1 MQYSQ
6 TLLDDI
12 RAAVDIV
19 DLVSRFVNLR
29 KAGSHWKGLCP
40 FHAEKTPSF
49 TVNPQKGIFHCFGC
63 GVGGDAFGFVMRQDR
78 LSFPE
83 AVRALAKSAGI
94 ALPEERGAQSGDSG
108 REELL
113 RVMDLAGRFFAD
125 TLWKPAGERARAY
138 LGERG
143 IDTGIASH
151 SGLGSPPGGWGR
163 WPTSLKGGKVPGG
176 ARFARGL
183 AVAGEN
189 GAGASARSPGRL
201 VADQAREAGG
211 ERAPAYLGEARVDH
225 GIARHFG
232 LGYAPEGWE
241 SLLTFMKGEKVSEE
255 ALIATGLA
263 VARENRAGAYDRF
276 RGRLL
281 FPIRDLQG
289 RVVAFGGRG
298 FGDEQPKYL
307 NSPETPLYTK
317 GNLLYAADLARQT
330 IQSENR
336 ALLVEGYVDC
346 IMAHQHGFTGTVA
359 ALGTAFTPAQ
369 LALLRRYCDEV
380 VTFFDADAAGQKA
393 AARAE
398 ELLEPT
404 GRGMAWAVNRS
415 GAFEGAGALRVKV
428 ALLPA
433 GHDPDTFL
441 RTVGREAFTER
452 IAAARSILSYSLDR
466 ALADPDGATGPRA
479 RTTAFAR
486 VALLLAKVADGDE
499 AAALSREAAAKL
511 RMDPTQLWI
520 EAQRLQSSLRT
531 PPAQSQ
537 PSPPASMPSVERE
550 LVALLLYSAEAR
562 GALLGLLGESDE
574 LGHASLRAI
583 VDALKHRPD
592 ASAESLMPD
601 LPTDEARSVLSS
613 LLVVDRESVDARVSI
628 GQFQRRLER
637 SQRLRRAR
645 EVSQAIAETQA
656 QTGVAAPMH
665 AA

>member
-29 KAGSHWKGLCP
+29 KAAANWKGLCP

-83 AVRALAKSAGI
+83 AVRALAKSVGI
-94 ALPEERGAQSGDSG
+94 ALPDERGAQSGDSG

-113 RVMDLAGRFFAD
+113 RVMDLAGRFYAD

-138 LGERG
+138 LEESG
-143 IDTGIASH
+143 IDA
-151 SGLGSPPGGWGR
+151 
-163 WPTSLKGGKVPGG
+163 
-176 ARFARGL
+176 
-183 AVAGEN
+183 
-189 GAGASARSPGRL
+189 
-201 VADQAREAGG
+201 
-211 ERAPAYLGEARVDH
+211 
-225 GIARHFG
+225 GIARHFA

-241 SLLTFMKGEKVSEE
+241 SLLTFMKTEKVPEE

-263 VARENRAGAYDRF
+263 VARENRAGACDRF

-281 FPIRDLQG
+281 LPIRDLQG

-317 GNLLYAADLARQT
+317 GNLLYAADLARPA
-330 IQSENR
+330 IQSQNR

-499 AAALSREAAAKL
+499 AAALSREAAAK
-511 RMDPTQLWI
+511 RGVDPTQLWI

-531 PPAQSQ
+531 PPAQPQ
-537 PSPPASMPSVERE
+537 PSPSAAMPSVERD

-601 LPTDEARSVLSS
+601 LATDDARSVLSS
-613 LLVVDRESVDARVSI
+613 LLVEDRESVDARVRI

-645 EVSQAIAETQA
+645 EVSPAIAETQA
-656 QTGVAAPMH
+656 KTGGAAPTPAELRTLHKESAVVYEITGGVAQSLEHGTSASPRSSDE
-665 AA
+665 

>member
-113 RVMDLAGRFFAD
+113 RVMDLAGRFYSD

-143 IDTGIASH
+143 IDTGIA
-151 SGLGSPPGGWGR
+151 G
-163 WPTSLKGGKVPGG
+163 
-176 ARFARGL
+176 
-183 AVAGEN
+183 
-189 GAGASARSPGRL
+189 
-201 VADQAREAGG
+201 
-211 ERAPAYLGEARVDH
+211 
-225 GIARHFG
+225 HFG

-241 SLLTFMKGEKVSEE
+241 SLITFMKTEKVSEE

-307 NSPETPLYTK
+307 SSPETPLYTK
-317 GNLLYAADLARQT
+317 GNLLYAADLARPT
-330 IQSENR
+330 IQSQNR

-346 IMAHQHGFTGTVA
+346 IMAHQHGFTGAVA

-441 RTVGREAFTER
+441 RTIGSEAFTER
-452 IAAARSILSYSLDR
+452 IAAARSILSYALDR
-466 ALADPDGATGPRA
+466 ALTNPDGATGPRA

-511 RMDPTQLWI
+511 GVDPTQLWI

-537 PSPPASMPSVERE
+537 PSPPASMPSVERD

-574 LGHASLRAI
+574 LGHAPLRAI

-613 LLVVDRESVDARVSI
+613 LLVEDRESVDARVSI

-645 EVSQAIAETQA
+645 EVSQAIADVQA
-656 QTGVAAPMH
+656 KTGVAAPMH
-665 AA
+665 AELRTLHKESAVVYEITGGVAQSLEHGTSTSPRSSDE

>member
-113 RVMDLAGRFFAD
+113 RVMDLAGRFYAD
-125 TLWKPAGERARAY
+125 TLWKAAGERARAY

-143 IDTGIASH
+143 IDTGIA
-151 SGLGSPPGGWGR
+151 
-163 WPTSLKGGKVPGG
+163 
-176 ARFARGL
+176 
-183 AVAGEN
+183 
-189 GAGASARSPGRL
+189 
-201 VADQAREAGG
+201 
-211 ERAPAYLGEARVDH
+211 
-225 GIARHFG
+225 RHFG

-241 SLLTFMKGEKVSEE
+241 SLLAVMKTEKVPEE

-263 VARENRAGAYDRF
+263 VARENRSGAYDRF

-317 GNLLYAADLARQT
+317 GNLLYAADLARPA
-330 IQSENR
+330 IQSQNR

-511 RMDPTQLWI
+511 GVDPTQLWI

-537 PSPPASMPSVERE
+537 PSPPATMPSVERD

-592 ASAESLMPD
+592 ATAESLMPD
-601 LPTDEARSVLSS
+601 LATDDARSVLSS
-613 LLVVDRESVDARVSI
+613 LLVEDRESVDARVSI
-628 GQFQRRLER
+628 EQFQRRLER

-645 EVSQAIAETQA
+645 EVSQSIAETQA
-656 QTGVAAPMH
+656 KTGVTAPMH
-665 AA
+665 AELRTLHEESAVVYGITGGVAQSLEHGTTESPRSSDE

>member
-40 FHAEKTPSF
+40 FHTEKTPSF
-49 TVNPQKGIFHCFGC
+49 TVNPRKSIFHCFGC

-83 AVRALAKSAGI
+83 AVRALAKTAGV
-94 ALPEERGAQSGDSG
+94 ALPDEHGARSGDSG
-108 REELL
+108 REELT
-113 RVMDLAGRFFAD
+113 RVMDLAGRFYAD

-143 IDTGIASH
+143 IDTGIA
-151 SGLGSPPGGWGR
+151 
-163 WPTSLKGGKVPGG
+163 
-176 ARFARGL
+176 
-183 AVAGEN
+183 
-189 GAGASARSPGRL
+189 
-201 VADQAREAGG
+201 
-211 ERAPAYLGEARVDH
+211 
-225 GIARHFG
+225 RHFG

-241 SLLTFMKGEKVSEE
+241 SLLTFMRAEKVSEE

-317 GNLLYAADLARQT
+317 GNLLYAADLARPT
-330 IQSENR
+330 IQTKNR

-346 IMAHQHGFTGTVA
+346 LMSHQHGFTETVA
-359 ALGTAFTPAQ
+359 ALGTAFTGAQ

-393 AARAE
+393 AERAE

-404 GRGMAWAVNRS
+404 GGGMAWAVNRS
-415 GAFEGAGALRVKV
+415 GSFEGGSIFHVKV

-441 RTVGREAFTER
+441 RESGAPAFEER
-452 IAAARSILSYSLDR
+452 ITAARSLLAYALDR
-466 ALADPDGATGPRA
+466 AIVDPDGATGARA

-486 VALLLAKVADGDE
+486 VAVMLAKVADAQE

-511 RMDPTQLWI
+511 GVDATQLWI
-520 EAQRLQSSLRT
+520 EAQRLQASART
-531 PPAQSQ
+531 PPARPQAA
-537 PSPPASMPSVERE
+537 PAPASPPAGARE
-550 LVALLLYSAEAR
+550 LVTLLLRSVEAR
-562 GALLGLLGESDE
+562 AGLLAILDE
-574 LGHASLRAI
+574 TDDLGHPPLRSI
-583 VDALKHRPD
+583 VAALKRRPD
-592 ASAESLMPD
+592 APAESLMTD
-601 LPTDEARSVLSS
+601 LETDEARSVLSS
-613 LLVVDRESVDARVSI
+613 LLVEDRESLDVQVSI
-628 GQFQRRLER
+628 EQFQRRLER

-645 EVSQAIAETQA
+645 EVSQTIAETQA
-656 QTGVAAPMH
+656 KTGVAAPMH
-665 AA
+665 TELRTLHEESAVVYGITGGAD

>member
-6 TLLDDI
+6 ALLDDI

-49 TVNPQKGIFHCFGC
+49 TVNPQKNIFHCFGC

-83 AVRALAKSAGI
+83 AVRALAKTAGI
-94 ALPEERGAQSGDSG
+94 ALPEERAAGGGDSG
-108 REELL
+108 REELI
-113 RVMDLAGRFFAD
+113 RVMDLAGRFYAD
-125 TLWKPAGERARAY
+125 LLWKPAGERARAY
-138 LGERG
+138 LEQRG
-143 IDTGIASH
+143 IDT
-151 SGLGSPPGGWGR
+151 
-163 WPTSLKGGKVPGG
+163 
-176 ARFARGL
+176 
-183 AVAGEN
+183 
-189 GAGASARSPGRL
+189 
-201 VADQAREAGG
+201 
-211 ERAPAYLGEARVDH
+211 

-232 LGYAPEGWE
+232 LGWAPEGWE
-241 SLLTFMKGEKVSEE
+241 TLLTFMKGEKVPEE
-255 ALIATGLA
+255 ALIAAGLA

-317 GNLLYAADLARQT
+317 GNLLYAADLARTT

-380 VTFFDADAAGQKA
+380 ITFFDADAAGQKA

-404 GRGMAWAVNRS
+404 GRSMAWAVNRS
-415 GAFEGAGALRVKV
+415 GAFEGAGTLRVKV

-441 RTVGREAFTER
+441 RSVGREGFMEG
-452 IAAARSILSYSLDR
+452 IAAARSILSYALDR
-466 ALADPDGATGPRA
+466 ALVDPDGATGPRA

-499 AAALSREAAAKL
+499 AAALSREAATKL
-511 RMDPTQLWI
+511 GVDPTQLWI

-531 PPAQSQ
+531 PPPQAQ
-537 PSPPASMPSVERE
+537 PSAPVSTPPVERD
-550 LVALLLYSAEAR
+550 LVTLLLHSDEAR
-562 GALLGLLGESDE
+562 ATLLGLLAEPDE

-583 VDALKHRPD
+583 VEALRRRPD
-592 ASAESLMPD
+592 APAESLMTD

-613 LLVVDRESVDARVSI
+613 LLVEDRESVDARVSI

-637 SQRLRRAR
+637 SLRLRRAR
-645 EVSQAIAETQA
+645 ELTQAIAETQA
-656 QTGVAAPMH
+656 KTGVAAPMH
-665 AA
+665 AELRTLHKESAVVYEITGGVAQSLEHGTSTSPRSSDE

>member
-19 DLVSRFVNLR
+19 DLVNRFVNLR
-29 KAGSHWKGLCP
+29 KAGSRWKGLCP

-63 GVGGDAFGFVMRQDR
+63 GVGGDAFNFLMRQDR

-83 AVRALAKSAGI
+83 AVRTLATSAGV
-94 ALPEERGAQSGDSG
+94 ALPDEHRARSGDSG

-113 RVMDLAGRFFAD
+113 RVMDLAGRFYAD
-125 TLWKPAGERARAY
+125 ALWKPSGERAREY
-138 LGERG
+138 LGQRG
-143 IDTGIASH
+143 VDT
-151 SGLGSPPGGWGR
+151 
-163 WPTSLKGGKVPGG
+163 
-176 ARFARGL
+176 
-183 AVAGEN
+183 
-189 GAGASARSPGRL
+189 
-201 VADQAREAGG
+201 
-211 ERAPAYLGEARVDH
+211 

-232 LGYAPEGWE
+232 LGWAPEGWE
-241 SLLTFMKGEKVSEE
+241 TLLTFMKAERVAED
-255 ALIATGLA
+255 ALIAAGLA

-281 FPIRDLQG
+281 FPILDLQG

-317 GNLLYAADLARQT
+317 GNLLYGADLARAT
-330 IQSENR
+330 IQSQNR

-346 IMAHQHGFTGTVA
+346 IMAHQYGFTGTVA

-415 GAFEGAGALRVKV
+415 GAFEGAGTLRVKV

-441 RTVGREAFTER
+441 RAFGSEGFTER
-452 IAAARSILSYSLDR
+452 IAEARSILSYALDR

-486 VALLLAKVADGDE
+486 IALLLAKVADADE
-499 AAALSREAAAKL
+499 AAALSREAAIKL
-511 RMDPTQLWI
+511 GVDPTQLWI
-520 EAQRLQSSLRT
+520 EAQRLQTSLRT

-537 PSPPASMPSVERE
+537 PRAPVSTPPVERD
-550 LVALLLYSAEAR
+550 LVALLLHSDEAR
-562 GALLGLLGESDE
+562 TALLALVGESDE
-574 LGHASLRAI
+574 VGHAPLRAI
-583 VDALKHRPD
+583 VDALRQRPD
-592 ASAESLMPD
+592 ASPESLMPD

-613 LLVVDRESVDARVSI
+613 LLVEDRESVDARVSI

-645 EVSQAIAETQA
+645 EVSQAIAEAQA
-656 QTGVAAPMH
+656 KTGVAAPMH
-665 AA
+665 AELRTLHKESAVVYEITGGVAQSLEHGTPTSPRSSDE

>member
-1 MQYSQ
+1 MQYPQ

-29 KAGSHWKGLCP
+29 KAGAHWKGLCP

-49 TVNPQKGIFHCFGC
+49 TVNPRKGIFHCFGC
-63 GVGGDAFGFVMRQDR
+63 GVGGDAFGFLMRQDR

-83 AVRALAKSAGI
+83 AVRALAKTTGI
-94 ALPEERGAQSGDSG
+94 ALPDERGGKGGDSG

-113 RVMDLAGRFFAD
+113 RVMALAGRFYAD
-125 TLWKPAGERARAY
+125 TLGKPAGERARAY
-138 LGERG
+138 VGERG
-143 IDTGIASH
+143 IET
-151 SGLGSPPGGWGR
+151 
-163 WPTSLKGGKVPGG
+163 
-176 ARFARGL
+176 
-183 AVAGEN
+183 E
-189 GAGASARSPGRL
+189 
-201 VADQAREAGG
+201 
-211 ERAPAYLGEARVDH
+211 
-225 GIARHFG
+225 IARHFG

-241 SLLTFMKGEKVSEE
+241 SLLTFMKAERVAEE
-255 ALIATGLA
+255 ALVGAGLA
-263 VARENRAGAYDRF
+263 VPRENRAGAYDRF

-317 GNLLYAADLARQT
+317 GNLLYAADLARPT

-346 IMAHQHGFTGTVA
+346 IMAHQHGLTGTVA

-404 GRGMAWAVNRS
+404 GGGMAWAVNRS
-415 GAFEGAGALRVKV
+415 GAFEGGGAFRVKV

-441 RTVGREAFTER
+441 RTSGAAAFTER
-452 IAAARSILSYSLDR
+452 VTAARSLLSYALDR
-466 ALADPDGATGPRA
+466 AITDPDGATGVRA
-479 RTTAFAR
+479 RTSAFAR
-486 VALLLAKVADGDE
+486 VSLLLAKVADGEE
-499 AAALSREAAAKL
+499 AAALSREAAARL
-511 RMDPTQLWI
+511 GVDATQLWI

-531 PPAQSQ
+531 PAVQTQSSPATSV
-537 PSPPASMPSVERE
+537 PPVERD
-550 LVALLLYSAEAR
+550 LVALLLHSPEARTPLLALLAEAEDL
-562 GALLGLLGESDE
+562 A
-574 LGHASLRAI
+574 HAALRAI
-583 VDALKHRPD
+583 VGALRRRPD
-592 ASAESLMPD
+592 ASAESLMTD
-601 LPTDEARSVLSS
+601 LETDEARSVLS
-613 LLVVDRESVDARVSI
+613 
-628 GQFQRRLER
+628 
-637 SQRLRRAR
+637 
-645 EVSQAIAETQA
+645 
-656 QTGVAAPMH
+656 
-665 AA
+665 